1 MKVKVRHRCC
11 QEEALSC
18 IKRNDMAF
26 HRCCWLLPCIL
37 STLVLQAQKPSLR
50 HWSADG
56 QRLITWKDGEVV
68 ETNLSSGS
76 RRSLIS
82 KDLLQQ
88 GLGDLE
94 AEGFIPTTDGRCM
107 LFFANTARVWRYHTR
122 GDYHWLDLAAGRW
135 HRLGMGLPAQS
146 LLFAK
151 PSPDG
156 RLAAYIS
163 QYNLYVEDIATGM
176 IRALTNDGHRRL
188 INGTFDWVYEEE
200 FACRDGFRWSP
211 DGRHIAFWQVDAAG
225 TRDFLMINNTDSVYA
240 RTIPVE
246 YPKVGEPP
254 SAVRIGIVDLRSGGI
269 RWMRIPGDP
278 RQHYLP
284 RMEWLPDASGLVV
297 QQLDRR
303 QQHSLLY
310 RCSAID
316 GSAQLIAEESD
327 PAWIDILPSW
337 DGDYDY
343 GGWDWL
349 EQGRSFLWA
358 SERDGWRHLYR
369 MPTAGGEALL
379 LTPGAYDVMDIH
391 RVDEARGY
399 IYFSASPDNATQ
411 KYLYRVR
418 MDGRSAPERLTP
430 ADQPG
435 THEYELS
442 PGAAFAWHSYSS
454 HRVPIVSEWVALP
467 SHRGDNSR
475 SPVTDAIQQMA
486 ATPDP
491 MEFFRLRTPDGVEMD
506 GWMKK
511 PEGFD
516 PAKKYPV
523 LFYVYSEPGAQTV
536 LDRWGTGRNSLYAG
550 DLSKDGYLYV
560 SIDNRGTPAPKG
572 RDWRKAIYRKIGIV
586 NIQDQSMAAREFLQ
600 RPYTDTSRV
609 AVWGWSGGG
618 SATLNLM
625 FRHAAIYQTGISIAA
640 VANQLTYDN
649 IYQERYMGLPQENR
663 QDFIEGSPMTH
674 AKNLQGNLLYI
685 HGTADDNVHY
695 QNAEMLIDEL
705 VRYNR
710 RFSFMAYPNRSH
722 GLSEGEGTRQHLS
735 SLYTDFL
742 RRHCPPGAR

>member
-1 MKVKVRHRCC
+1 M
-11 QEEALSC
+11 ALS
-18 IKRNDMAF
+18 RL
-26 HRCCWLLPCIL
+26 CWIFPCIIL
-37 STLVLQAQKPSLR
+37 SIALQAQKPSLR

-56 QRLITWKDGEVV
+56 RRLIEWKDGEVV
-68 ETNLSSGS
+68 DTDLASGS
-76 RRSLIS
+76 SQRLVS

-88 GLGDLE
+88 GLGGLE
-94 AEGFIPTTDGRCM
+94 ADGYIPTPDGRRM

-122 GDYHWLDLAAGRW
+122 GDYHLLDLGSGRW
-135 HRLGMGLPAQS
+135 HRLGKGLPAQS
-146 LLFAK
+146 LMFAK

-156 RLAAYIS
+156 RQAAYVS
-163 QYNLYVEDIATGM
+163 QYNLYVEDIATGKV
-176 IRALTNDGHRRL
+176 RALTNDGHRRR

-254 SAVRIGIVDLRSGGI
+254 SAVRIGIVDLDGGGI

-284 RMEWLPDASGLVV
+284 RMEWLPDGSGLVV

-303 QQHSLLY
+303 QQHSILY
-310 RCSAID
+310 RCSISD
-316 GSAQLIAEESD
+316 GSVQAIAEEHD
-327 PAWIDILPSW
+327 DAWIDILPSW

-358 SERDGWRHLYR
+358 SEQDGWRHLYR
-369 MPTAGGEALL
+369 VPTDGGEARL
-379 LTPGAYDVMDIH
+379 LTPGDYDVMDIH

-411 KYLYRVR
+411 KYLYRIR
-418 MDGRSAPERLTP
+418 MDGRSVPERLTP
-430 ADQPG
+430 VDQPG
-435 THEYELS
+435 THEYDLS

-454 HRVPIVSEWVALP
+454 HRIPTVSEWVVLP
-467 SHRGDNSR
+467 SHRSNNGR
-475 SPVTDAIQQMA
+475 SPVSDAIQKMA
-486 ATPDP
+486 GKPDP
-491 MEFFRLRTPDGVEMD
+491 MEFFRLRTADGVEMD
-506 GWMKK
+506 GWMLK
-511 PEGFD
+511 PTGFD

-523 LFYVYSEPGAQTV
+523 LFYVYSEPAAQTV
-536 LDRWGTGRNSLYAG
+536 LDRWGTGRHPLYAG

-572 RDWRKAIYRKIGIV
+572 RDWRKAIYRKIGMV
-586 NIQDQSMAAREFLQ
+586 NILDQAMAAREFLQ
-600 RPYTDTSRV
+600 RPYADTSRV

-625 FRHAAIYQTGISIAA
+625 FRHAAIYQTGIAIAA

-663 QDFIEGSPMTH
+663 QDFVEGSPMTH
-674 AKNLQGNLLYI
+674 AKHLQGNLLYI

-705 VRYNR
+705 VRHNR
-710 RFSFMAYPNRSH
+710 PFSFMAYPNRSH
-722 GLSEGEGTRQHLS
+722 GLSEGEGTRQHLAN
-735 SLYTDFL
+735 LYTEYL